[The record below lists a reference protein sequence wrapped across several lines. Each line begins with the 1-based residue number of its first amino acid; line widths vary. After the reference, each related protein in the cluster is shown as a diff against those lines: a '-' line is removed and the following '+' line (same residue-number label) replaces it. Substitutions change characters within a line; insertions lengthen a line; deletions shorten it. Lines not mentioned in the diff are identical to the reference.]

1 MWVSLCFCR
10 VSVGSSEEGFKKVAM
25 EGSGSGTGRRSWLK
39 DDFTDLVLSWSLEEI
54 FDENLYKYQVG
65 EIPQSFESVDQY
77 LGSYVFPLLEET
89 RAELASALETVYKA
103 PFAEVTSFNELKGD
117 KLQYHV
123 KVDHWRNRKSERGK
137 EPYRTLPGDVVLLSD
152 LKPETVCYLQ
162 RVDRTFTFASV
173 TNTVDDETRE
183 SGDNCTPSN
192 FKVKTEKHVEVG
204 DGQSNS
210 LYVLFLMNMTTNK
223 RIWNALSMRRNL
235 KIIKKVLC
243 KNDSGEEYCDFC
255 PLKCNSDIE
264 VKFVL
269 NLFSNLND
277 SQIEAIS
284 ASLLKTECNHKSS
297 VELIWGPPG
306 TGKTTH

>member
-1 MWVSLCFCR
+1 
-10 VSVGSSEEGFKKVAM
+10 M

-54 FDENLYKYQVG
+54 LMRICTNTSSKLMEARMRRELDLCSGMHSLVG

-123 KVDHWRNRKSERGK
+123 KVDHWRNRKSDGK

-235 KIIKKVLC
+235 KIIKKYYARMTRVRNIVTFAL
-243 KNDSGEEYCDFC
+243 
-255 PLKCNSDIE
+255 
-264 VKFVL
+264 
-269 NLFSNLND
+269 SN
-277 SQIEAIS
+277 A
-284 ASLLKTECNHKSS
+284 T
-297 VELIWGPPG
+297 V
-306 TGKTTH
+306 T